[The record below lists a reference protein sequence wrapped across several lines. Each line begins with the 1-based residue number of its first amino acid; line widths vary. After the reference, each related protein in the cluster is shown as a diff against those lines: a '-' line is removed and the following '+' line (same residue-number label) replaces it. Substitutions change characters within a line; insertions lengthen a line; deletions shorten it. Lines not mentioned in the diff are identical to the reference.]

1 MVVVI
6 WRGEVKILLVAT
18 DYPPR
23 RGGIATYGL
32 QLAKA
37 LSAENEVTVLAPGPE
52 WEGDAI
58 QSFVC
63 LRASVVTMRL
73 AWLLKT
79 CHFDVVL
86 HTTWPTALISYLML
100 KIAPTPYFITAHASE
115 ILDDRRTWRRRL
127 KSLLRPLKSRSLLQA
142 SGLFPV
148 SRYTAGILQQMGMP
162 ASRIRVINNGVDVQY
177 FTPAVKNAFFSPP
190 RLLTVARL
198 DKHKG
203 HETVLRA
210 MAGLI
215 ARGVPVSYS
224 IVGDGDERAALQQ
237 LADTLG
243 IRNSVHFLGMV
254 ADAALPD
261 IYAGS
266 DIFIMLS
273 KELPGRLDLIEGFGI
288 SFLEASAAGLPVIAG
303 RSGGV
308 PDAVQDGVTGV
319 LVDPDDVVQVEHAL
333 TGMLDHMP
341 EAIEMGCQGRR
352 WVEQEMS
359 WGNVA
364 SRVVRAM
371 KEMTAL

>member
-1 MVVVI
+1 
-6 WRGEVKILLVAT
+6 
-18 DYPPR
+18 
-23 RGGIATYGL
+23 
-32 QLAKA
+32 
-37 LSAENEVTVLAPGPE
+37 
-52 WEGDAI
+52 
-58 QSFVC
+58 
-63 LRASVVTMRL
+63 
-73 AWLLKT
+73 
-79 CHFDVVL
+79 
-86 HTTWPTALISYLML
+86 ML
-100 KIAPTPYFITAHASE
+100 
-115 ILDDRRTWRRRL
+115 
-127 KSLLRPLKSRSLLQA
+127 
-142 SGLFPV
+142 
-148 SRYTAGILQQMGMP
+148 
-162 ASRIRVINNGVDVQY
+162 
-177 FTPAVKNAFFSPP
+177 FFSPP

-237 LADTLG
+237 LVDTLG
-243 IRNSVHFLGMV
+243 IRDSVHFLGMV

-273 KELPGRLDLIEGFGI
+273 KALPGRLDLIEGFGI

-341 EAIEMGCQGRR
+341 EAIEMGRQGRK

-359 WGNVA
+359 WENVA